1 MNRRDLLLNE
11 MHIPQWVLR
20 KPQVLRGNAR
30 IHLAESIKLVVICD
44 EDYQYTPR
52 FNDILRALK
61 LTSTQYQWL
70 NAEQAERLVFD
81 HSPIFWQIGTQAVD
95 FAKKFAKQTAWQT
108 ENWHVLGKSPHKRQ
122 FWQQIQPF
130 LAEQDD

>member
-11 MHIPQWVLR
+11 MHIQQWVLR
-20 KPQVLRGNAR
+20 KPQVLKGDAR
-30 IHLAESIKLVVICD
+30 IRLAENVKLVVVCD
-44 EDYQYTPR
+44 DDHQQSQR
-52 FNDILRALK
+52 FADILRTLQ
-61 LTSTQYQWL
+61 LDSTQYHWL
-70 NAEQAERLVFD
+70 NAEQAERLQVE

-95 FAKKFAKQTAWQT
+95 FAKKFAKCTAWQT
-108 ENWHVLGKSPHKRQ
+108 ANWQDLDQSQHKRQ